1 MPPRINRDA
10 ITQEVGESIKEIA
23 RRLAKLDE
31 YSGEARSRELRS
43 IQLQL
48 GPLAQRLQVVIDNCR
63 AAGGSYPNYPTLR
76 KAIAE
81 GGDKVYELREGL
93 YAITST
99 FTHQMHETPELDF
112 SGFVPQFAKLGQ
124 SLKLV
129 QFAPPL
135 PEEAK
140 T

>member
-10 ITQEVGESIKEIA
+10 ITQEVGEAIKEIA

-31 YSGEARSRELRS
+31 YSGEARQRELRS
-43 IQLQL
+43 IQLQF

-76 KAIAE
+76 RAISE
-81 GGDKVYELREGL
+81 GGDKVYELREEL
-93 YAITST
+93 YAIAST
-99 FTHQMHETPELDF
+99 FTNQMNETPELDF
-112 SGFVPQFAKLGQ
+112 TGFVSQFAKLGQ
-124 SLKLV
+124 NLKLV